1 MLRLSS
7 TSEKSLFSFHWRVVV
22 VFFFLSNKTI
32 FFRNHESLRII
43 FVTIPIVKTK
53 VNLCTTKNTT
63 SRKFFFKGGEKNF
76 SSYFKQIFDDF
87 FHKNLNLKLFLLK
100 KMSSEINIWFARKRK
115 QKFVCKYR
123 KEIEDDTTEYFRA

>member
-22 VFFFLSNKTI
+22 VFFFFSNKTI

-63 SRKFFFKGGEKNF
+63 SRNFFFKGGGKNF
-76 SSYFKQIFDDF
+76 SSDFKQIFDDF
-87 FHKNLNLKLFLLK
+87 FHKNL
-100 KMSSEINIWFARKRK
+100 I
-115 QKFVCKYR
+115 
-123 KEIEDDTTEYFRA
+123 

>member
-22 VFFFLSNKTI
+22 VFFFFSNKTI

-63 SRKFFFKGGEKNF
+63 SRKFFFKGGGKNF
-76 SSYFKQIFDDF
+76 SSDFKQIFDDF
-87 FHKNLNLKLFLLK
+87 FFTK
-100 KMSSEINIWFARKRK
+100 I
-115 QKFVCKYR
+115 
-123 KEIEDDTTEYFRA
+123 